1 VGRNGEDAHVISA
14 ATFLVIEF
22 LAAAVLALWVLVRFP
37 RLGPTAL
44 RPAVLVAFAGL
55 VVLRIASVGVGLVLA
70 LPYGVYLAL
79 LGCALPGLF
88 AAFLSAAWL
97 LRALASA
104 LPGSGGGPGEPVRSR
119 AY

>member
-1 VGRNGEDAHVISA
+1 MISA
-14 ATFLVIEF
+14 GTYLVVE
-22 LAAAVLALWVLVRFP
+22 LVAAAVLALWVVVRFP
-37 RLGPTAL
+37 RLGPVAL
-44 RPAVLVAFAGL
+44 RPAVLLAFAGL
-55 VVLRIASVGVGLVLA
+55 VVLRVASVGVGLVLA
-70 LPYGVYLAL
+70 LPYGVYFAL

-104 LPGSGGGPGEPVRSR
+104 LPGSGGGPGEPVRPR